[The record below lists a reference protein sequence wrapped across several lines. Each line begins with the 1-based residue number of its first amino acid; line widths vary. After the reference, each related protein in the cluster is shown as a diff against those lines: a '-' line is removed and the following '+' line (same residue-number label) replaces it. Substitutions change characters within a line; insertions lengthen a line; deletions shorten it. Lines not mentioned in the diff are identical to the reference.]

1 MFKKL
6 QEIIPGFDFDSKNLK
21 NKKILIEDSN
31 SCTGEWLVYSLIE
44 HFIRSEDENNQT

>member
-6 QEIIPGFDFDSKNLK
+6 QEIIPGFDFDSKNLI

-31 SCTGEWLVYSLIE
+31 TSSGEWIVYSLIE
-44 HFIRSEDENNQT
+44 HLIRSENESHQT